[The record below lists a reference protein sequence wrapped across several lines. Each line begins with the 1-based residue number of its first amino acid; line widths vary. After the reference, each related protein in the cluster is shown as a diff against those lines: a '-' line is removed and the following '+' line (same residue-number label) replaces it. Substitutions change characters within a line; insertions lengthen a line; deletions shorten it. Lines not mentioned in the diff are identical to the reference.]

1 MEKST
6 VYFENESASVYYS
19 HSIDTVVLQYHKKVS
34 GLAEF
39 IEINSAVIEAF
50 TSSDTP
56 NFVADIRHMSII
68 SLDAQKWV
76 VDNLFPALLKHLN
89 GKQLFH
95 AQLLDPKEILS
106 RVAASNLKKK
116 SVQVEEGFTIEQ
128 FTDEE
133 SLISRL
139 KEVRSI
145 AA

>member
-1 MEKST
+1 MEKSN

-19 HSIDTVVLQYHKKVS
+19 QSVDTVVLQYHKKVS
-34 GLAEF
+34 GLEEF
-39 IEINSAVIEAF
+39 IEINSAVIDAF
-50 TSSDTP
+50 KLCDTQ
-56 NFVADIRHMSII
+56 NLVADIRHMSII

-76 VDNLFPALLKHLN
+76 VENLFPALLKHLN

-128 FTDEE
+128 FTDEK

-139 KEVRSI
+139 QEVKSV